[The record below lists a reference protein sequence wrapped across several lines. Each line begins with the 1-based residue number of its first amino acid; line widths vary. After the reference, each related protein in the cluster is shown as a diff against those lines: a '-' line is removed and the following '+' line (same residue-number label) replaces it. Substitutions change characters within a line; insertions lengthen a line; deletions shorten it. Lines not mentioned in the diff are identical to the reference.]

1 MADKG
6 KYYIPVEEELVEV
19 EENVYVIY
27 YRMGRRERYIEERD
41 QENGVVSYNAL
52 DSDSRAGEMLLS
64 KGATESMEELALA
77 NELRAQLHRCIAV
90 LPRAERELIHAIYF
104 EGMTE
109 AEYAPRAKLTQSG
122 VSRRRKKILSKLKK
136 LMNILGSF

>member
-6 KYYIPVEEELVEV
+6 KYYIPVEGELVEV